1 MKPDIVLQLGDVA
14 FERFEVPESIPFGG
28 DQMLAIKR
36 LVGGVRVIDAMGPDD
51 RPVEWSGLFLGT
63 DAGARAEL
71 LDAMRS
77 EGKAYPLSWGRHSY
91 TVIVGTFEANFQR
104 KYQIPYR
111 ISCVVVED
119 LATPS
124 VSEAQVSLDDQ
135 IEQDLKNAE
144 TKSGL
149 IGNDTLASAI
159 TTIRSAVSEVTSFV
173 SATAKE
179 IQSVLEPVLATQ
191 QQVRSIIAELS
202 PIGDAAQGLAGVVPY
217 APFGT
222 AAISLK
228 RDIDS
233 FAQLDSLYQM
243 DASLG
248 RIATNLTAD
257 GVSGKL
263 VTMAGGDLYHVAAQQ
278 YGDASAWPVIARA
291 NGLSDPMLDGVQTL
305 TVPEKPV
312 SSPDGVLST

>member
-14 FERFEVPESIPFGG
+14 FKQFEVPEVLPFGG
-28 DQMLAIKR
+28 DQMLAVKR
-36 LVGGVRVIDAMGPDD
+36 LVGGTRVIDAMGPDD
-51 RPVEWSGLFLGT
+51 RPVEWSGIFLGKY
-63 DAGARAEL
+63 AGQRAEL
-71 LDAMRS
+71 LDAMRR
-77 EGKAYPLSWGRHSY
+77 EGKALPLSWGRHSY
-91 TVIVGTFEANFQR
+91 TVIVGTFEAQFQR

-111 ISCVVVED
+111 ISCVVLED

-124 VSEAQVSLDDQ
+124 VSEAQASLDDQ

-144 TKSGL
+144 TKGGL
-149 IGNDTLASAI
+149 IGNETLASAI

-191 QQVRSIIAELS
+191 QQVRSIISELS
-202 PIGDAAQGLAGVVPY
+202 PLGDTAVALAGVVPY
-217 APFGT
+217 APFGQ
-222 AAISLK
+222 AATSLQQN
-228 RDIDS
+228 IDRLG
-233 FAQLDSLYQM
+233 QLDNLYQL
-243 DASLG
+243 DAALG
-248 RIATNLTAD
+248 RMSTNLTAD

-263 VTMAGGDLYHVAAQQ
+263 VTKAGGDLYHLAAEQ

-291 NGLSDPMLDGVQTL
+291 NGLSDPVLDGVQTL
-305 TVPEKPV
+305 TVPEKPI